1 MTRHRSSLIAL
12 VVATNACVDRRVRRA
27 RGDLLSAP
35 TAARSRCTRQARHCF
50 FLTPPSLRPTNA
62 TASYLRVNS
71 EIPAVY
77 LVQNAARYVTRILR
91 VVGVVTGSDDI
102 GFRLSEGASGSSE
115 EAVAPYISAL
125 VDFRRKLRA
134 AARTKDSHQAM
145 LDLCDELRDNDLI
158 DLGVRIEDRT
168 DGSSLWKREE
178 PSVLRKELAEKRLQE
193 EEKAKKKRAKQVVAA
208 RKAVT
213 TAQAAAVPPA
223 EMFKS
228 MTDKYSEWGVD
239 GIPTKTADGSDLAK
253 AQTKKLGKAM
263 TKQAK
268 AFDKVAKQAEKGGF
282 PDVARY
288 IEELQN
294 EVARKEAA
302 LEA

>member
-1 MTRHRSSLIAL
+1 MTTAVPARD
-12 VVATNACVDRRVRRA
+12 AT
-27 RGDLLSAP
+27 
-35 TAARSRCTRQARHCF
+35 RSRCTSH
-50 FLTPPSLRPTNA
+50 PPPLRCILPTTG

-71 EIPAVY
+71 ETPAVY

-115 EAVAPYISAL
+115 EAVAPYVSAL

-134 AARTKDSHQAM
+134 AARAKDSHQAM
-145 LDLCDELRDNDLI
+145 LDLCDELRDTDLI

-178 PSVLRKELAEKRLQE
+178 PSVLRKELAEKRAQE
-193 EEKAKKKRAKQVVAA
+193 AEKKAKKRAKQLVAA

-223 EMFKS
+223 EMFKVS
-228 MTDKYSEWGVD
+228 LFYLPLHFVRILLT
-239 GIPTKTADGSDLAK
+239 I
-253 AQTKKLGKAM
+253 
-263 TKQAK
+263 
-268 AFDKVAKQAEKGGF
+268 
-282 PDVARY
+282 
-288 IEELQN
+288 
-294 EVARKEAA
+294 
-302 LEA
+302 